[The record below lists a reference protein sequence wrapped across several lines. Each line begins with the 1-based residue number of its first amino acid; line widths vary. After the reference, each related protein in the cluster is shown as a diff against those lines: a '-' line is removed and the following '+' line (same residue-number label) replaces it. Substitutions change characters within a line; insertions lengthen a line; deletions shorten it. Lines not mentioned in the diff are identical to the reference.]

1 MSHGWAKR
9 PLNLGALS
17 HRDYNDVVAVLFELM
32 GASVVS
38 GSWACRFI
46 GLTRKQSN
54 LNMLDTLNGRHRTL
68 EYEYERLQKT
78 TNSLKASNARLE
90 SEVSGWKSKCA
101 DMEKRLALEEIKTKE
116 LREENSRGRKA
127 LETVRVAATV
137 NHISLQYLPSLIALP
152 A

>member
-1 MSHGWAKR
+1 
-9 PLNLGALS
+9 
-17 HRDYNDVVAVLFELM
+17 
-32 GASVVS
+32 
-38 GSWACRFI
+38 
-46 GLTRKQSN
+46 
-54 LNMLDTLNGRHRTL
+54 MLDTLNGRHRTL

-101 DMEKRLALEEIKTKE
+101 DIEKRLALEEIKTKE

-137 NHISLQYLPSLIALP
+137 NYLSLQYLP
-152 A
+152 

>member
-1 MSHGWAKR
+1 MSHGWAKK

-17 HRDYNDVVAVLFELM
+17 QKDHNEVVGVLFELM

-38 GSWACRFI
+38 SFLACRFI
-46 GLTRKQSN
+46 WLTGEQSN

-68 EYEYERLQKT
+68 EYEYERLQKA
-78 TNSLKASNARLE
+78 TNSLKTSNARLE
-90 SEVSGWKSKCA
+90 SEVAGWKSKCA
-101 DMEKRLALEEIKTKE
+101 DIEKRLALEEMKTKE
-116 LREENSRGRKA
+116 LREESSRGRKA

-137 NHISLQYLPSLIALP
+137 SHTLLPPLQSLIALP